1 MEVSPVMS
9 ERLKLVWMS
18 PAFIEALLAG
28 RFEDAQRIIGATTWP
43 ADWPDEDTSHWLAV
57 RVKLMTDDPDEA
69 PWLTRAMLRRSD
81 GAFIGNIGFHG
92 KPNASHQAELG
103 YTVGD
108 PYRRQGYASE
118 AALALIDWARRE
130 HAIRHFIVSVSPR
143 NGPSLG
149 MAAKLDFQRIGTQID
164 EFDGE
169 EYVFERVF
177 ED

>member
-1 MEVSPVMS
+1 
-9 ERLKLVWMS
+9 MS

-28 RFEDAQRIIGATTWP
+28 RFEDAQRTIGATLP
-43 ADWPDEDTSHWLAV
+43 PDWPDEETSHWLAV
-57 RVKLMTDDPDEA
+57 RVKLMADDPEVA
-69 PWLTRAMLRRSD
+69 PWLTRVMLRRSD

-103 YTVGD
+103 YTVEA
-108 PYRRQGYASE
+108 PYRRKGYASE

-130 HAIRHFIVSVSPR
+130 YAIRRFIVSVSPR

-149 MAAKLDFQRIGTQID
+149 MAAKLGFRQIGTQIN
-164 EFDGE
+164 EIDGE